1 MDLRKHN
8 RIRVQFR
15 NSFSGGPLVGGE
27 EVLIDLSIKGCRV
40 ESDVR
45 VHTDHHL
52 EVPVYLPDHDFSL
65 GVESS
70 AVRWS
75 RGREFGLEFVRMRSE
90 AQELLHPVVK
100 GLENGVSE

>member
-1 MDLRKHN
+1 MDLRKHK

-15 NSFSGGPLVGGE
+15 SSFSGGPMVGGE
-27 EVLIDLSIKGCRV
+27 GLLIDLTIKGCRV

-45 VHTDHHL
+45 VQTGNQL
-52 EVPVYLPDHDFSL
+52 ELRVYLPDHDSSL
-65 GVESS
+65 DVESS

-90 AQELLHPVVK
+90 AQKLLHQVVT
-100 GLENGVSE
+100 GLEGGASQ